1 MLEYLFIVSV
11 GGIFFE
17 PTYQSIPIIR
27 NVPVPVVVAGTND
40 VFEFKAFIPDKSS

>member
-17 PTYQSIPIIR
+17 PMYQSIPTIR
-27 NVPVPVVVAGTND
+27 NVPVPVVGAGTND
-40 VFEFKAFIPDKSS
+40 AFEFKAFIPDKLS